1 VKQILKR
8 LGGVLGTE
16 EVVDR
21 AADELDK
28 SYPGLSR
35 KILIIIVSSS
45 IGAIT
50 TWGIAI
56 DGRVY
61 DLKEAVALRQTI
73 VEERKLLLALEQRVS
88 DRANEVDETIGEL
101 KQKID
106 ALYCKV
112 YEQECKFHGAK

>member
-1 VKQILKR
+1 MKQILKR

-88 DRANEVDETIGEL
+88 DTANLNRRSTRCIARFTNRNASSTEL
-101 KQKID
+101 ND
-106 ALYCKV
+106 
-112 YEQECKFHGAK
+112 G